1 MSNITVT
8 VNSPSDSVNI
18 TVPSSDAPSISVTDS
33 SSINVSVSPNVAYQ
47 NLTNLLDVQGSPTDN
62 QMIVYDEDEGAF
74 VFIDLSSGG
83 GGGGTNIA
91 SDLLVTNQDPAFSHI
106 RNYNY
111 DATDN
116 VSLETILRN
125 ILQPPILNTLSLNS
139 LSPPSAGT
147 YEVGTTARNIS
158 SIAFSIGGTY
168 QAFDDDGVLFTVNE
182 QKTSAFD
189 ALIPSDGNNTVYNLT
204 TAGVNTFYN
213 AASSTYSDTTFKVR
227 ADDSLALSNPVR
239 ISNSLTIKIRVRH
252 LFYGSSIEVTG
263 DETNPLLVVGLQ
275 NVYDS
280 IVSLSSDLASEQL
293 QDRSDDY
300 TYSNNSD
307 RYNLDSANNYTYYFY
322 EASLGELTD
331 IKLGGEFGLDIDDAF
346 IHLTS
351 GGAVPLTNGQVTTNY
366 HVYRSRNRNAFTSGQ
381 SIYFKN

>member
-18 TVPSSDAPSISVTDS
+18 TVPSSDAPSVSVTDS

-91 SDLLVTNQDPAFSHI
+91 SDLLVTNSDPAFSHI
-106 RNYNY
+106 SNYNY
-111 DATDN
+111 NATDN
-116 VSLETILRN
+116 VSLETIIRN

-139 LSPPSAGT
+139 LSPTAAGT
-147 YEVGTTARNIS
+147 YEVGTTARQVS
-158 SIAFSIGGTY
+158 SIAFSIGGTF

-182 QKTSAFD
+182 QKTSPFD
-189 ALIPSDGNNTVYNLT
+189 ALIPSDNNNTVYNLT
-204 TAGVNTFYN
+204 TGGTNTFYN
-213 AASSTYSDTTFKVR
+213 AASSTYSDTNFNVR
-227 ADDSLALSNPVR
+227 ADDSIALSNPVR
-239 ISNSLTIKIRVRH
+239 ISNTLTIKIRVRH
-252 LFYGSSIEVTG
+252 LFYGDDTEITG
-263 DETNPLLVVGLQ
+263 DEGGFLVIDLQ
-275 NVYDS
+275 NLYND
-280 IVSLSSDLASEQL
+280 IVTSSSALASEQL

-300 TYSNNSD
+300 IYSNNSD
-307 RYNLDSANNYTYYFY
+307 RYNLDSTNNYTYYFY

-346 IHLTS
+346 IHITRN
-351 GGAVPLTNGQVTTNY
+351 GAVPLSNGQVTTNY

>member
-18 TVPSSDAPSISVTDS
+18 TVPSSDAPSVSVTDS

-91 SDLLVTNQDPAFSHI
+91 SDLLVTNTDPAFSHI

-111 DATDN
+111 EATDN

-139 LSPPSAGT
+139 LSPTTAGT
-147 YEVGTTARNIS
+147 YEVGTTARQVS
-158 SIAFSIGGTY
+158 SIAFSIGGTF
-168 QAFDDDGVLFTVNE
+168 QAFDDDGVLFTINE
-182 QKTSAFD
+182 QKTSPFD
-189 ALIPSDGNNTVYNLT
+189 ALIPSTNNNTVYNLT
-204 TAGVNTFYN
+204 TGGTNTFYN
-213 AASSTYSDTTFKVR
+213 AASSTYSDISFKVR

-252 LFYGSSIEVTG
+252 LFYGDDTEITG
-263 DETNPLLVVGLQ
+263 DEGGFLVIDLQ
-275 NVYDS
+275 NLYND
-280 IVSLSSDLASEQL
+280 IVASSSALASEQL

-300 TYSNNSD
+300 IYSNNSD
-307 RYNLDSANNYTYYFY
+307 RYNLDSTNNYAYYFY

-346 IHLTS
+346 IHITRN
-351 GGAVPLTNGQVTTNY
+351 GAVPLSNGQVTTNY

>member
-83 GGGGTNIA
+83 GGGGTNIV

-106 RNYNY
+106 RGYNY

-125 ILQPPILNTLSLNS
+125 ILQPPNLNTLSLNS
-139 LSPPSAGT
+139 LSPTSAGT

-158 SIAFSIGGTY
+158 SIAFSIGGTF

-189 ALIPSDGNNTVYNLT
+189 ALIPSDNNNTVYNLT

-227 ADDSLALSNPVR
+227 ADDSLALSNPER

-252 LFYGSSIEVTG
+252 LFYGSSLEVEEQSLGTLTV
-263 DETNPLLVVGLQ
+263 ELQ
-275 NVYDS
+275 NVYNQ
-280 IVSLSSDLASEQL
+280 IVDLSSALASEQL

-307 RYNLDSANNYTYYFY
+307 RYNLDSANKYTYYFY

-351 GGAVPLTNGQVTTNY
+351 GGAVPLSNGQVTTNY